1 MAHSPI
7 VRGTVTHEVE
17 RMLMTWLKESR
28 SDPSKLPGVEDDRA
42 AMGLAIVNSVD
53 RALEGNHLSDAY
65 IRSVLQIL
73 VKDLFI
79 EQGDQ
84 SAAQRFQTQ
93 YGMRA
98 PTFLLLSPG
107 KACNLRCTGCYA
119 DSTEP
124 YGVCAS
130 LSSAAASR

>member
-17 RMLMTWLKESR
+17 RMMMTWLKESR

-93 YGMRA
+93 YG
-98 PTFLLLSPG
+98 LLLSF
-107 KACNLRCTGCYA
+107 R
-119 DSTEP
+119 
-124 YGVCAS
+124 
-130 LSSAAASR
+130 